1 MNPDQTAPGSILV
14 WVHIVC
20 NIGYLR
26 AQTDERSEDKSRDWR
41 EKSQQYDLYTQGIL
55 GHLV

>member
-1 MNPDQTAPGSILV
+1 MNSDQTAPESSLI

-26 AQTDERSEDKSRDWR
+26 AKTDERADDRSRDWR
-41 EKSQQYDLYTQGIL
+41 EKKLTI
-55 GHLV
+55 